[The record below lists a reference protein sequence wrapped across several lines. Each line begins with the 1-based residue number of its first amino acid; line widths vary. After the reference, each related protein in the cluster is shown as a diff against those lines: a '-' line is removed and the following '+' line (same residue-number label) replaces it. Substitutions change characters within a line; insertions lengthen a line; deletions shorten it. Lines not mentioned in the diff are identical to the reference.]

1 MPQPDS
7 DETAKNA
14 RPGDAMTHPPA
25 ASAHARA
32 AWLRVGMIAIA
43 TFGAGLA
50 GGFAARYVGMPLPF
64 ILGPLSV
71 VAACGLA
78 GLPVQAIR
86 RARPVGQFVTG
97 SAVGTQFTPVVMLKL
112 FALLPVIIGSGL
124 LSIVVCA
131 VAALLLMRL
140 MTIDAKS
147 AFFATMPA
155 GAAEMANI
163 AARYGGTIEPI
174 TVAQTMRVALTVS
187 AAPFLVIHFADNG
200 NFHPIAQTDLLTWA
214 SIGLLAMTAVVGGAL
229 LARIRFPNA
238 WFLGALLGAAL
249 LGSLG
254 VVQGRVPDVL
264 LIVAQVI
271 IGCSL
276 GAQFRREFV
285 TRLLHT
291 MLAAIV
297 TVLFSGCTMALIAA
311 GLAYVLGYPVPTMVL
326 ALAPAGMA
334 EMTLT
339 GKVLGLDAA
348 LIASFHVLRIIMV
361 LALCVPGFRL
371 FERLTMGRSA
381 GG

>member
-14 RPGDAMTHPPA
+14 RAGDAMPHPPA
-25 ASAHARA
+25 GSAHTCAD
-32 AWLRVGMIAIA
+32 WLRVGMIAIA

-50 GGFAARYVGMPLPF
+50 GGFAARYIGMPLPF

-112 FALLPVIIGSGL
+112 FALLPVIIGSGV

-131 VAALLLMRL
+131 LAALLLMRL

-200 NFHPIAQTDLLTWA
+200 TFHPIAQADLLTWA

-249 LGSLG
+249 LGGLG

-264 LIVAQVI
+264 LIVAQVV

-348 LIASFHVLRIIMV
+348 LIASFHVLRIVMV

-371 FERLTMGRSA
+371 FERLTMRRSA